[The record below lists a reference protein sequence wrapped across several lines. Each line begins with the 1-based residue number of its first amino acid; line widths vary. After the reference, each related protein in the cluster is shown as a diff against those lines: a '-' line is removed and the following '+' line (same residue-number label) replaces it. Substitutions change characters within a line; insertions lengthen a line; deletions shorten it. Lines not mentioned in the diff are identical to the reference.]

1 MGGGVRGS
9 GELLVDVILSV
20 WQESGYEAKRIS
32 KY

>member
-1 MGGGVRGS
+1 MGGVRGS
-9 GELLVDVILSV
+9 GELLVDVILGV